1 MKKKCVK
8 FNHHCGA
15 LTLRQPLL
23 ICLHNVEV
31 KQKMQG
37 WAWRIRGDTAEP
49 GDSARVLCG
58 RRGRVAAADREVQ
71 FGACFGQ
78 ADEQELLRMAA
89 AGPWEGLLYR
99 AQRSLVSP
107 CSISSVPLLL

>member
-1 MKKKCVK
+1 M
-8 FNHHCGA
+8 
-15 LTLRQPLL
+15 
-23 ICLHNVEV
+23 
-31 KQKMQG
+31 
-37 WAWRIRGDTAEP
+37 
-49 GDSARVLCG
+49 
-58 RRGRVAAADREVQ
+58 AAADREVQ

-89 AGPWEGLLYR
+89 AGPWEGLPYR